1 MSGDPLFFGYGSLV
15 NLATHDYADPH
26 PARLAGWR
34 RVWRHTKLRDAA
46 FLSVERCEQ
55 TEISGIVA
63 RVPGA
68 DWAAL
73 DAREAAYARRDVTDT
88 VRHQSQPGPVAV
100 YEVED
105 IHLSDR
111 NDHPILQ
118 SYLDVVVQGYLRVF
132 GEAEAQA
139 FFETTHGW
147 DTPILDD
154 RADPIYPRAQRLSP
168 DETLFVDEALARFA
182 GSGMISRARRA

>member
-1 MSGDPLFFGYGSLV
+1 MSDPLFFGYGSLV

-26 PARLAGWR
+26 PARLTGWR
-34 RVWRHTKLRDAA
+34 RVWRRTTLRDAA
-46 FLSVERCEQ
+46 FLSVERCDT
-55 TEISGIVA
+55 TEIAGIVA

-73 DAREAAYARRDVTDT
+73 DAREAAYARRDVTQT
-88 VRHQSQPGPVAV
+88 VLHPGQPGPVAV

-111 NDHPILQ
+111 DDHPILQ

-132 GEAEAQA
+132 GETEAHS

-147 DTPILDD
+147 DTPILND
-154 RADPIYPRAQRLSP
+154 RNDPIYPRAQALSAE
-168 DETLFVDEALARFA
+168 ETDFVDQALTRF
-182 GSGMISRARRA
+182 GGTGMISRAKRA